1 MKQLYCLKYKGD
13 TSNLKDFQFDESF
26 IVDKTGDEKT
36 IVTIAGINYRMVDEL
51 PTPAEVDKIITI
63 MGYVEAGKKE
73 NQLSNIKEDRKRL
86 VGCIDSR
93 FPILRK
99 LEKGQKIVGYI
110 KIQDMDCYVAI
121 TVKKSLIPIIASI
134 AVVGI
139 IICLVG
145 LNLYN
150 PVKTQQPAD
159 PSSFKTG
166 EKGTGELSNE
176 SKSPMQTV
184 YFNINLNATPTIK
197 NGGMNL
203 RVVNKDI
210 VNSKENNLSCVVKV
224 YLISTADED
233 GNPIEKFK
241 EPLLIYESPLIHPSE
256 NIENC
261 VLDIPVEPGRYVGR
275 AMYDIYDSNLYLV
288 GQTAARLDI
297 VAK

>member
-13 TSNLKDFQFDESF
+13 TTNLKDFQFDESF
-26 IVDKTGDEKT
+26 VVDKTGDEKT

-51 PTPAEVDKIITI
+51 PIPAEVDKIITI

-73 NQLSNIKEDRKRL
+73 NQLSNIKEDRKML

-99 LEKGQKIVGYI
+99 LEKRQKIVGYI
-110 KIQDMDCYVAI
+110 KIQDMDTYIAI
-121 TVKKSLIPIIASI
+121 TVKKSLVPIIPIAI
-134 AVVGI
+134 VGI
-139 IICLVG
+139 IICLIG
-145 LNLYN
+145 LNIFDAADI
-150 PVKTQQPAD
+150 QQPAD

-166 EKGTGELSNE
+166 EKGTGELSE
-176 SKSPMQTV
+176 EVKSPMETV

-197 NGGMNL
+197 NESMNL
-203 RVVNKDI
+203 RIVNKDI
-210 VNSKENNLSCVVKV
+210 VNSKENKLSCVVKV

-233 GNPIEKFK
+233 GNQIEKFK
-241 EPLLIYESPLIHPSE
+241 EPRLIYESPLIHPSE